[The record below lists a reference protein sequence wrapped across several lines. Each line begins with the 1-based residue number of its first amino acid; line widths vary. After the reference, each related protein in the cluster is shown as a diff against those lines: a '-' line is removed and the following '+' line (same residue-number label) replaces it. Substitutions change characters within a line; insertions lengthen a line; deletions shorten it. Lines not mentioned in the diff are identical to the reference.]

1 MVSEARTI
9 PLEREREGES
19 NHPENVSLT
28 IPRQGVLP
36 RQRHLL
42 PQQLSMQKCMEE
54 NSLKLHGKG
63 QIFGMLRLALIPAIA
78 GTRAPLSKTGL
89 KHFGKLKLLS
99 RTPC

>member
-1 MVSEARTI
+1 
-9 PLEREREGES
+9 
-19 NHPENVSLT
+19 
-28 IPRQGVLP
+28 
-36 RQRHLL
+36 
-42 PQQLSMQKCMEE
+42 MQKCMEE